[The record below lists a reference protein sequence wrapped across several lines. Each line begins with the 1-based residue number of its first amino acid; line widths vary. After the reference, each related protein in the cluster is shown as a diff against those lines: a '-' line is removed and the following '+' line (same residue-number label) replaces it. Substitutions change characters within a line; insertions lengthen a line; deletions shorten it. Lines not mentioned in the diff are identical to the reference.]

1 MQINPKT
8 VAVSLSSQS
17 SLHVEHVPKSNNMFD
32 IMSVVIVCSTVFLVT
47 ATCNYLSKVI
57 RPPLKSSA
65 TDKLPCRNCQ
75 YFNSNYYIK
84 CAVNPNSVLT
94 DRAADCRDYE
104 SNNPSKL
111 ILNSWVDPGIDNI
124 D

>member
-8 VAVSLSSQS
+8 VAISLQPPSPLQIEHIAKSS
-17 SLHVEHVPKSNNMFD
+17 NMFD
-32 IMSVVIVCSTVFLVT
+32 LMSVLMVCSTVCFVT
-47 ATCNYLSKVI
+47 VTCNYLSKVI

-84 CAVNPNSVLT
+84 CAVNPNNVLT
-94 DRAADCRDYE
+94 DRAADCRDYQS
-104 SNNPSKL
+104 SNLPN
-111 ILNSWVDPGIDNI
+111 
-124 D
+124 

>member
-8 VAVSLSSQS
+8 VAIALQSQPS
-17 SLHVEHVPKSNNMFD
+17 PPIEHIVKSNNMFD
-32 IMSVVIVCSTVFLVT
+32 LVSVLMVCSTVFLVT

-84 CAVNPNSVLT
+84 CAVNPNNVLT

-104 SNNPSKL
+104 SSNPA
-111 ILNSWVDPGIDNI
+111 N
-124 D
+124 